1 MFDVEVG
8 GAVNVRGGVAVG
20 DRAAIPAPVKVM
32 DGARFDGAVVGGV
45 KVGFG
50 VVVVFVVVVGGP

>member
-1 MFDVEVG
+1 M
-8 GAVNVRGGVAVG
+8 
-20 DRAAIPAPVKVM
+20 AAIPAPVKVM